1 MSGATRAKAGRSTAG
16 GCDFAIDPALEA
28 IETDVFWRPELD
40 PGLVVVAP
48 SPLPTERPLPL
59 DGAAKARVE
68 DGERWWVEGQARD
81 QARLALLPFS
91 ADAGPAAPEPTAL
104 AAIVPLD
111 ANLPARLA
119 ALSRLWRTLAPS
131 AGVPHDLVSPQ
142 RRARLKAMLRAL
154 DARDDGAAYRD
165 IAAALYGPGRVAAE
179 PWKTSSLRDA
189 TLRLV
194 RDGRAMVAGGY
205 RTLLRPNRA
214 LA

>member
-1 MSGATRAKAGRSTAG
+1 M
-16 GCDFAIDPALEA
+16 
-28 IETDVFWRPELD
+28 
-40 PGLVVVAP
+40 VAP
-48 SPLPTERPLPL
+48 SPLLAERPLPL
-59 DGAAKARVE
+59 HGADKARVE

-81 QARLALLPFS
+81 QARLALLSTS
-91 ADAGPAAPEPTAL
+91 AAAGSAASAPTAL

-119 ALSRLWRTLAPS
+119 ALSRLWRALAPGG
-131 AGVPHDLVSPQ
+131 GVLHDLVSPQ

-165 IAAALYGPGRVAAE
+165 IAAALYGPARVAAE
-179 PWKTSSLRDA
+179 PWKTSSLRDV

-194 RDGRAMVAGGY
+194 RDGRTMVAGGY
-205 RTLLRPNRA
+205 RTLLRSSRA